1 MSPTLYGQAP
11 DEAEGLVSRDA
22 RHERRCTE
30 EERDFSAS
38 RSVFAKNT
46 RTAEEEIGQT

>member
-22 RHERRCTE
+22 RHERCTQ

-46 RTAEEEIGQT
+46 RTGEEEIGQT